1 MSLFE
6 YNVNLSKDY
15 TTVYTDAS
23 KLAVVMLSYHI
34 LRNIVNGKSQIL
46 PDAAVQAI
54 LYAILGIFIYHL
66 IFVRVLRVNFTA
78 DSITEIPQK

>member
-15 TTVYTDAS
+15 ANVYTDAS
-23 KLAVVMLSYHI
+23 KLAIVMLSYHI
-34 LRNIVNGKSQIL
+34 LRNVVAGKAQML

-66 IFVRVLRVNFTA
+66 IFVRVLRINFTA
-78 DSITEIPQK
+78 EPTVPSV

>member
-6 YNVNLSKDY
+6 TSVDLNDSYVP
-15 TTVYTDAS
+15 VYTDAS

-34 LRNIVNGKSQIL
+34 IRNMINGKPELL
-46 PDAAVQAI
+46 PEASLQAI

-66 IFVRVLRVNFTA
+66 IYTKVIKVNFT
-78 DSITEIPQK
+78 SQK